1 MKLIPVAVL
10 PTKEK
15 KHVYYLM
22 NVGKI
27 KRHYNEF
34 NVLCYDEADLTAYEK
49 TTAHKRAKHT
59 TRRYEDAF
67 PNAINLESLS
77 LIRGQTLVCL
87 NDLPKSAWDALLRNP
102 KFARLT
108 IYRRN
113 GLYYY
118 SEEEWLTLRKGKQLA
133 LYNAILEAYDKYNG
147 TSTAKQII
155 KRLSKQGINVTE
167 SVVYKTI
174 RKYRKHQ

>member
-22 NVGKI
+22 GVEKI

-34 NVLCYDEADLTAYEK
+34 NVLCYDEDELTAYEK
-49 TTAHKRAKHT
+49 NTARKRAKHT
-59 TRRYEDAF
+59 TRRYEYAF

-77 LIRGQTLVCL
+77 LTRGQTLVCL
-87 NDLPKSAWDALLRNP
+87 NDLPKGVWDALLRNP
-102 KFARLT
+102 KFTRLT
-108 IYRRN
+108 IYLRN

-118 SEEEWLTLRKGKQLA
+118 SEEEWLTLRKGKRLA
-133 LYNAILEAYDKYNG
+133 LCNAVLEEYDRYKG
-147 TSTAKQII
+147 TSTASQIV
-155 KRLSKQGINVTE
+155 KRLAKQGINVTE
-167 SVVYKTI
+167 SVVYKI
-174 RKYRKHQ
+174 ISKYRKHK